1 MTHYLIA
8 TSVLEAIVSGS
19 LADDGRLRIH
29 TPLPLVLAH
38 PVEVV
43 VKGDECHVDVHL
55 DARMGEHLPSL
66 AASVRKTVAAALASM
81 TGLKVVSVDVT
92 FSGVFPAAV

>member
-19 LADDGRLRIH
+19 LEHDDRLRVH
-29 TPLPLVLAH
+29 TPLPLVLTH

-66 AASVRKTVAAALASM
+66 ASSVRKTVASALSSM
-81 TGLKVVSVDVT
+81 TGLKVAAVDVT